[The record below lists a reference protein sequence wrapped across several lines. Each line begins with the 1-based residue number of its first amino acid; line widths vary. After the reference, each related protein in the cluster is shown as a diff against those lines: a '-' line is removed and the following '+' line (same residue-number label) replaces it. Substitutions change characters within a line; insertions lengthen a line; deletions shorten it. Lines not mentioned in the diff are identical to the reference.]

1 MKELRSE
8 LYNIKELHK
17 LFNKYNVK
25 DLQDKNGQ
33 SECYFCKN
41 IRHCYSL
48 TWTSFLYEYKEHYF
62 CFHCLLLIL
71 LIEENTKLINQ
82 QKEFINWLEENY
94 ETTQDI
100 CYIKILNKYKEI
112 IGDVK

>member
-1 MKELRSE
+1 MKELRSD

-25 DLQDKNGQ
+25 EKKKKNGQ

-71 LIEENTKLINQ
+71 LIEENQK
-82 QKEFINWLEENY
+82 QKEVIDKAIEY
-94 ETTQDI
+94 IETNTCWELRTSKVLDI
-100 CYIKILNKYKEI
+100 LKE
-112 IGDVK
+112 VSE